1 MSEYKKQHYV
11 PQFYLRHFSKDGVG
25 LCRYSLAN
33 ETSERRNIK
42 NTCQSFNFHGKGAAG
57 LDVEAAISQVEA
69 KHAPIIEE
77 ILDRKNLALISG
89 QDSQNTRFLLDIF
102 VLLTDRRTKLAKE
115 ETEVVANALFDS
127 LKSMWAQSD
136 EARKRALTL
145 DDLHKYRL
153 RRDTAG
159 LEGIINALVP
169 PSTISDLSIKLLI
182 NETDKPFITSDS
194 PSVFFNFLR
203 LKNLSMRGWQAPG
216 LMIFVPLSDD
226 FMLWLFDQPMY
237 EPHKNITNGDTIFL
251 KRDRDVDEL
260 NRLQILNAYEYV
272 IFSNPDDQEYVST
285 LYMPL
290 KARRQSALI
299 VTKQMETFDVG
310 DERHEI
316 EGIGRTEIDYK
327 PHLSFFKINKAYGE
341 DRKKA
346 YEEHVAKFGYN
357 RLFVR
362 NDELLAIHIA
372 MVRAVK
378 KGGQQAS

>member
-1 MSEYKKQHYV
+1 
-11 PQFYLRHFSKDGVG
+11 
-25 LCRYSLAN
+25 
-33 ETSERRNIK
+33 
-42 NTCQSFNFHGKGAAG
+42 
-57 LDVEAAISQVEA
+57 
-69 KHAPIIEE
+69 
-77 ILDRKNLALISG
+77 
-89 QDSQNTRFLLDIF
+89 
-102 VLLTDRRTKLAKE
+102 
-115 ETEVVANALFDS
+115 
-127 LKSMWAQSD
+127 
-136 EARKRALTL
+136 
-145 DDLHKYRL
+145 
-153 RRDTAG
+153 
-159 LEGIINALVP
+159 
-169 PSTISDLSIKLLI
+169 
-182 NETDKPFITSDS
+182 
-194 PSVFFNFLR
+194 
-203 LKNLSMRGWQAPG
+203 
-216 LMIFVPLSDD
+216 MIFVPLSDD

-327 PHLSFFKINKAYGE
+327 PHLSFFKINKAYVE